1 MPAHHSQDREIERK
15 YLLTGRPARVDDA
28 NSVEIDQ
35 GYLPGARINER
46 VRRMQD
52 ARGAMTYFRTV
63 KAGAGLE
70 RFEVEEETT
79 IQFFEAVWPLTRG
92 ARVRKRRYYV
102 RDGDLTWEIDE
113 FLDRP
118 DLWLAEVELEHVDH
132 AVAVPAWLAPC
143 VVREVTLEKAFTNHA
158 LAK

>member
-15 YLLTGRPARVDDA
+15 YLLTGRPTRLDDA

-46 VRRMQD
+46 VRRIKD

-63 KAGAGLE
+63 KAGSGLE
-70 RFEVEEETT
+70 RFEAEEETT

-102 RDGDLTWEIDE
+102 RDGDLRWEIDE

-132 AVAVPAWLAPC
+132 AVAVPSWLAPC